1 MRKFIIIFFS
11 LILANCSLNKDS
23 QYWTENSIEN
33 KNNQKKL
40 SQILKKADDITS
52 MTLEEYEIYIDDYT
66 KKSKYPDFESIIILL
81 NLIKFFLNN
90 GNRGSNIDV
99 G

>member
-1 MRKFIIIFFS
+1 MKHLLIIFLLFLS
-11 LILANCSLNKDS
+11 NCSLNKDS

-40 SQILKKADDITS
+40 NQILKKADDITS

-66 KKSKYPDFESIIILL
+66 KKSKYPDIS
-81 NLIKFFLNN
+81 K
-90 GNRGSNIDV
+90 
-99 G
+99 